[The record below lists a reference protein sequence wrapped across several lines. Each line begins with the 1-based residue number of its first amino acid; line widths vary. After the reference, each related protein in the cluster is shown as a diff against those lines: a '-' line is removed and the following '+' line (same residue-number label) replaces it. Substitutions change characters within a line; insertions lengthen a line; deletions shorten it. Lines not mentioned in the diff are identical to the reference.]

1 LSEPSPYMIFA
12 QYRNKIEPYQPV
24 PGRKYTITHSDITGH
39 IYVFISDDYAE
50 DSITD
55 MREEV
60 RLEWQK
66 TRHGYVL
73 TGSVRVDLNGYEQAS
88 KNRSERFYVEMPKT
102 LQALRYADRFLFR
115 RYPVLDSAP
124 VLIQFISD
132 NPLYHK
138 SYDFGRIGTYQ

>member
-1 LSEPSPYMIFA
+1 MSEPSPYMIFA

-102 LQALRYADRFLFR
+102 LQALRYADRFC
-115 RYPVLDSAP
+115 SAD
-124 VLIQFISD
+124 I
-132 NPLYHK
+132 
-138 SYDFGRIGTYQ
+138 RC